1 MNNGELKRNVGA
13 AAIDRFV
20 TDGLLLG
27 LGTGSTAVWAVRRLA
42 ERYSQGGLSG
52 IRVVATSFQSEIE
65 ARSLGLPVLTLTDAA
80 MREGLDLTID
90 GADEI
95 DGDFNLIKG
104 GGGALLMEKV
114 VAYASR
120 RFIVIADESKL
131 SSRLCEKF
139 PVPVEILPGALA
151 PVRRALESMGARV
164 SLREGAKK
172 AGPVVTDHG
181 NLLLDAFFQK
191 KFDPAVLEAEV
202 KLIPGVL
209 EDGIFTK
216 KKPELL
222 IARSDGSIE
231 HRKK

>member
-1 MNNGELKRNVGA
+1 MNNGELKKLVGTA
-13 AAIDRFV
+13 AVDRFV
-20 TDGLLLG
+20 TDGLMLG

-42 ERYSQGGLSG
+42 EMYSRGSLPG
-52 IRVVATSFQSEIE
+52 IRVVTTSFQSEIE
-65 ARSLGLPVLTLTDAA
+65 ARSLGLPVLTLTDAV
-80 MREGLDLTID
+80 MRGGLDLTID

-95 DGDFNLIKG
+95 DAERNLIKG

-139 PVPVEILPGALA
+139 PIPVEILPGALG
-151 PVRRALESMGARV
+151 PVSRALESMGARV
-164 SLREGAKK
+164 SLREATKK

-181 NLLLDAFFQK
+181 NLLLDAFFTK
-191 KFDPAVLEAEV
+191 RFDPAALEAEL

-216 KKPELL
+216 RKPELL
-222 IARSDGSIE
+222 IVRADGTIDY
-231 HRKK
+231 RK

>member
-1 MNNGELKRNVGA
+1 
-13 AAIDRFV
+13 
-20 TDGLLLG
+20 
-27 LGTGSTAVWAVRRLA
+27 LA
-42 ERYSQGGLSG
+42 ERYSQGGLPAV
-52 IRVVATSFQSEIE
+52 RVVTTSFQSEIE

-80 MREGLDLTID
+80 MRGGLDLTID

-95 DGDFNLIKG
+95 DAELNLIKG

-131 SSRLCEKF
+131 STRLGQKF

-151 PVRRALESMGARV
+151 PVTRALMSMGAKV
-164 SLREGAKK
+164 VLREGEKK

-181 NLLLDAFFQK
+181 NLLLDAFFPDG
-191 KFDPAVLEAEV
+191 FDPARLEAEL

-222 IARSDGSIE
+222 IVNADGSIE